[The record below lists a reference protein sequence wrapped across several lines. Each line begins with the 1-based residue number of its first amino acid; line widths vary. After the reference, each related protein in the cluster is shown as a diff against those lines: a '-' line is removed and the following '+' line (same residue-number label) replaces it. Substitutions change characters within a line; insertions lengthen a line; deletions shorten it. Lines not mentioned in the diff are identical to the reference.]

1 MAFGSSW
8 RMRPVAP
15 YLRCK
20 GMKRCVVMPTACMHF
35 SGTDGAV
42 FDAYRELIEERV
54 RRTTLF

>member
-1 MAFGSSW
+1 
-8 RMRPVAP
+8 
-15 YLRCK
+15 
-20 GMKRCVVMPTACMHF
+20 MKRCVVMPIACMHF